1 MLLRDLILGLDVI
14 SINGDLD
21 REIYDIF
28 YDSRKV
34 IGNSLFICIKGFKT
48 DGHIYIDSALKQ
60 GAVAILSEKDLV
72 VEGATTIIVKDTK
85 AAMAVVSDNFFQG
98 PTKRINLIGVTGTN
112 GKTSIT
118 YLMKSILESSGSKS
132 GIIGTIANWLGE
144 KRIDAVR
151 TTPESLDLQRIFH
164 NMLQEEVTSCT
175 MEVSS
180 HSLELGRVEGLQFKI
195 GIFTNLTPDHLD
207 FHITMENYYKA
218 KKRLFHKTSICNII
232 NVDDDYGRQMF
243 EELKNMGKPILT
255 YGINSSAD
263 IYARNIHM
271 TIKSVTFELV
281 TPGFQKEIT
290 IGIPGIFTVY
300 NALAAVGAA
309 FALGISNYY
318 IVKGLN
324 EFNGVPGRFEL
335 VQEITSFSVII
346 DYAHTPDALENVL
359 KAARGF
365 AANRVITVFGCGG
378 DRDQTKRPIMGEISG
393 ELSDLTI
400 ITSDNPRTEEPKI
413 IMDMIVTGIKKTEG
427 RYVVIE
433 DRREAISYAL
443 KAAQAGDLILIA
455 GKGHETTQ
463 TIKNMVYPFDDR
475 KVAMEIA
482 GEEEIL

>member
-14 SINGDLD
+14 SIDGDLD

-28 YDSRKV
+28 YDSRRV
-34 IGNSLFICIKGFKT
+34 IENSLFICIKGFKT
-48 DGHIYIDSALKQ
+48 DGHLYIDSALKQ
-60 GAVAILSEKDLV
+60 GAVALLVEKDVV
-72 VEGATTIIVKDTK
+72 VEGATTIRVKDTK
-85 AAMAVVSDNFFQG
+85 AAMAIIADNFFQG
-98 PTKRINLIGVTGTN
+98 PTKKINLIGVTGTN

-118 YLMKSILESSGSKS
+118 YLMKSILEASGSKS

-151 TTPESLDLQRIFH
+151 TTPESLDLQRILH
-164 NMLQEEVTSCT
+164 NMLKEQVHSCT

-180 HSLELGRVEGLQFKI
+180 HSLALGRVEGLQFKI

-207 FHITMENYYKA
+207 FHLSMENYYKA

-232 NVDDDYGRQMF
+232 NVDDEYGRQML
-243 EELKNMGKPILT
+243 EELKNIGTPILT
-255 YGINSSAD
+255 YGIKSSAD

-281 TPGFQKEIT
+281 TPGFQKKIT

-309 FALGISNYY
+309 FALGISTNE
-318 IVKGLN
+318 ITKGLN
-324 EFNGVPGRFEL
+324 DFKGVPGRFEL
-335 VQEITSFSVII
+335 VKEITSFSVII

-393 ELSDLTI
+393 NLSDLTI
-400 ITSDNPRTEEPKI
+400 ITSDNPRTEEPMS
-413 IMDMIVTGIKKTEG
+413 IMNMIVTGINKTEG
-427 RYVVIE
+427 RYAVIE
-433 DRREAISYAL
+433 DRREAIRYAL
-443 KAAQAGDLILIA
+443 KEATAGDLILIA